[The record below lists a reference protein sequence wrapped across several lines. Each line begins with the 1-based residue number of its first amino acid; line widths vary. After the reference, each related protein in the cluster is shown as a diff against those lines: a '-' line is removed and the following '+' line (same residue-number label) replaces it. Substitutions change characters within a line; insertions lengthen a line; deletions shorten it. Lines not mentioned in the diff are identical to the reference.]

1 MQESLRMQETMRHL
15 LKADAEMVECSIVR
29 SFKVNFVAMTF
40 WRVIE
45 GGVGGSQRQEEASI
59 RGRKKRH

>member
-15 LKADAEMVECSIVR
+15 LRADTEIVECSIVR
-29 SFKVNFVAMTF
+29 SFKVDFVTMTF

-45 GGVGGSQRQEEASI
+45 VVV
-59 RGRKKRH
+59 